1 MMDFSTGRRSIKFKL
16 DDDIFEAVPDIAVE
30 LAMEYAD
37 NIDRLTS
44 RDDDKIDLDEQKE
57 VVYRTIRLV
66 LFPESAERFI
76 ARLSDQLNP
85 IGQTKFTEITGWL
98 LEQYGMRPTESD
110 SASSTGSESQ
120 DAGTN

>member
-76 ARLSDQLNP
+76 ARLSDQLKP
-85 IGQTKFTEITGWL
+85 IGQAKFTEITGWL

-120 DAGTN
+120 GAGTN